1 MISCL
6 KKIIIQ
12 RQGLR
17 FNYNY
22 GLAISKNIHYQK
34 ALLASETIKIIISE
48 SHYDIK
54 DISLKDKIVKTIKEN
69 K

>member
-6 KKIIIQ
+6 KKLIVK

-17 FNYNY
+17 FNYNL
-22 GLAISKNIHYQK
+22 GPRISKSIHYQK
-34 ALLASETIKIIISE
+34 ALLASETIKLIISE

-54 DISLKDKIVKTIKEN
+54 DISLKDKIIKTIKEN
-69 K
+69 E